1 MKVLAT
7 YNLKGGVG
15 KTASAVNLAYFSA
28 RDGFRTLV
36 WDLDPQG
43 AASFYFRVQAKV
55 KGGAKGLLA
64 GDRELSEVVR
74 ATDYD
79 NLDLLPADFSYRNL
93 DLTLDGAKKPTKLLA
108 KRLLPL
114 SDVYDRVFLDCPPS
128 ISLVSES
135 VFVAADV
142 LLVPTIPTVL
152 SLRTLDRLARY
163 LEKTENRRLLVLPF
177 FCLVDRR
184 RALHREIL
192 EAAESGPFPFLESQ
206 IPSSSI
212 VEQMG
217 RFRAPLPA
225 YARSSP
231 PALAY
236 EALWREIET
245 RTATLAPTKGLSR

>member
-1 MKVLAT
+1 MKVFAT

-15 KTASAVNLAYFSA
+15 KTAAAVNLAFLSA
-28 RDGFRTLV
+28 RDGYRTLV

-43 AASFYFRVQAKV
+43 AATFYFRVEAKV
-55 KGGAKGLLA
+55 KGGGKKLLK
-64 GDRELSEVVR
+64 GDRELTEVVR
-74 ATDYD
+74 GTDYD
-79 NLDLLPADFSYRNL
+79 NLDLLPSDFSYRNL
-93 DLTLDGAKKPTKLLA
+93 DLTLDAAKKPTKLLA
-108 KRLLPL
+108 RRLLPL
-114 SDVYDRVFLDCPPS
+114 SELYDRVFLDCPPS

-163 LEKTENRRLLVLPF
+163 LEKTDNHRLRVLPF

-192 EAAESGPFPFLESQ
+192 DEAGKGPFPFLEAQ
-206 IPSSSI
+206 IPSSSL

-217 RFRAPLPA
+217 RFRAPLA
-225 YARSSP
+225 AFARSSP
-231 PALAY
+231 PALAF
-236 EALWREIET
+236 EALWREIED
-245 RTATLAPTKGLSR
+245 RTATPKGNHR